1 MELYLDVCCFDNL
14 FSIIIIYVAAEDT
27 FEAGQGFKGILFN
40 IL

>member
-14 FSIIIIYVAAEDT
+14 FSIIMYVAAEDT
-27 FEAGQGFKGILFN
+27 VEAGQGFKGILFI